1 MTRSLLILRH
11 SENLHS
17 QPIFLDCA
25 GADTLLGP
33 EMRST
38 GEVMGIDRDFSSAYA
53 KAAMAAGQRLPTSG
67 NVFITMTDKCK
78 PDIVPVAK
86 QLSELGFGIFATEVR
101 VGAAVAN
108 LLPMPDT
115 IMRHLQLVRLRPH
128 RHVTLTFAGH
138 HVEHLAAPRS
148 AELVAKLAHFRNLTC
163 WLVSGAGH
171 TGGTGGGRREV

>member
-1 MTRSLLILRH
+1 MLQNLPFTPALSVETGAKTYDIEWRTRAALQHAQTSL
-11 SENLHS
+11 SPLHCLS
-17 QPIFLDCA
+17 T

-86 QLSELGFGIFATEVR
+86 QLSDLGFGIYATEVG
-101 VGAAVAN
+101 V
-108 LLPMPDT
+108 LP
-115 IMRHLQLVRLRPH
+115 
-128 RHVTLTFAGH
+128 
-138 HVEHLAAPRS
+138 S
-148 AELVAKLAHFRNLTC
+148 WLTC
-163 WLVSGAGH
+163 VP
-171 TGGTGGGRREV
+171 